1 MTQTLPAQTMTII
14 NHPDEIPAF
23 ATEAEEA
30 NFWDTHA
37 LGEAMYERAAHNPE
51 TQALLDLL
59 PPKRP
64 RPAKKSNPTSL
75 RLSADLE
82 RRLRHLA
89 ALKGTSYQTLMKEF
103 VLERVYEE
111 EKRLGVV

>member
-1 MTQTLPAQTMTII
+1 MA
-14 NHPDEIPAF
+14 
-23 ATEAEEA
+23 
-30 NFWDTHA
+30 
-37 LGEAMYERAAHNPE
+37 GEARSSAHN
-51 TQALLDLL
+51 
-59 PPKRP
+59 
-64 RPAKKSNPTSL
+64 KSNPTSL